1 MVKFEETL
9 HPGYPSRTPTKGSS
23 IAAEINP
30 DAKKTQDCCIP
41 PNTVVFV
48 STNQTSN
55 VAQVQADISGG
66 NVAGVAIAGVLDP
79 TNAIKFRD
87 SAGRFGIANAGQCR
101 LVGKKCTAK
110 DTWDTFKPMDHV
122 YVNVANNAFKG
133 DDSTAGDKNT
143 LKCGFEYAGG
153 TEYELP
159 IMIDGKTFKDTTL
172 ITKKTSYER
181 IGTVVGISEDSDLLT
196 IELKIA

>member
-1 MVKFEETL
+1 MASVTFDQPL

-30 DAKKTQDCCIP
+30 DAGDAQDCAIP

-55 VAQVQADISGG
+55 VAQVQATISGG

-101 LVGKKCTAK
+101 LVGRKCTAA
-110 DTWDTFKPMDHV
+110 DNWSTFKPMDHV
-122 YVNVANNAFKG
+122 YVNVANNSFDGNA
-133 DDSTAGDKNT
+133 ANNNT
-143 LKCGFEYAGG
+143 KKCGFAYAGG
-153 TEYELP
+153 TDYELP
-159 IMIDGKTFKDTTL
+159 VMIDSTQYKAVVVTNTHQNNF
-172 ITKKTSYER
+172 ER